1 MEVVTVQK
9 KQRGVMGTRLRQML
23 KDRELYLIL
32 IPFILYYAVF
42 VYRPLWG
49 LQIAFKDYSVYRGIE
64 ASPWVG
70 LKHFITFFTGPY
82 AYRLFRNTILIGA
95 YGLLFGFPSSIILAL
110 LLNEARSKKFKSI
123 VQTCTY
129 LPHFISSVVI
139 AGIITSFLAPSNGL
153 INIIIEKLGGEKI
166 YFLSKAEY
174 FRSIYTIMGIWI
186 GIGYNS
192 IVYIAA
198 LSGIDSQLYEACT
211 IDGGG
216 RWKQLW
222 HVTLPGLLPTIVTMF
237 IINIGNIMN
246 VSYENIILLYQPATY
261 ETADVINSY
270 VYRMGIEN
278 ADYSLSAAAGMLN
291 SVIGFVLVMAAN
303 TISNKVSETGLW

>member
-1 MEVVTVQK
+1 MRCLYTVPCGGC
-9 KQRGVMGTRLRQML
+9 RS
-23 KDRELYLIL
+23 
-32 IPFILYYAVF
+32 P
-42 VYRPLWG
+42 
-49 LQIAFKDYSVYRGIE
+49 FKDYSVYRGIE

-70 LKHFITFFTGPY
+70 LKHFISFFNSPY
-82 AYRLFRNTILIGA
+82 VYRLFRNTILIGA
-95 YGLLFGFPSSIILAL
+95 YGILFGFPASIILAL
-110 LLNEARSKKFKSI
+110 LLNEVRSKKFKSI

-129 LPHFISSVVI
+129 LPYFISSVVI
-139 AGIITSFLAPSNGL
+139 AGIITSFLAPSSGL
-153 INIIIEKLGGEKI
+153 INIIIEKLAGEKI

-174 FRSIYTIMGIWI
+174 FRSIYTIMGIWT

-198 LSGIDSQLYEACT
+198 LSGIDSQLYESLYHRWRRPVEAAVACYAAG
-211 IDGGG
+211 IAPHHCNDVY
-216 RWKQLW
+216 
-222 HVTLPGLLPTIVTMF
+222 HITL
-237 IINIGNIMN
+237 GNIMN

-291 SVIGFVLVMAAN
+291 FRNWLRIGN
-303 TISNKVSETGLW
+303 GCKYNQQ

>member
-9 KQRGVMGTRLRQML
+9 KQRGVMSTRLRQML

-70 LKHFITFFTGPY
+70 LKHFISFFNSPY
-82 AYRLFRNTILIGA
+82 VYRLFRNTILIGA
-95 YGLLFGFPSSIILAL
+95 YGILFGFPASIILAL
-110 LLNEARSKKFKSI
+110 LLNEVRSKKFKSI

-129 LPHFISSVVI
+129 LPYFISSVVI
-139 AGIITSFLAPSNGL
+139 AGIITSFLAPSSGL

-174 FRSIYTIMGIWI
+174 FRSIYTIMGIWT

-198 LSGIDSQLYEACT
+198 LSGIDSQLYESVYHRWRRPVEAAVAC
-211 IDGGG
+211 
-216 RWKQLW
+216 
-222 HVTLPGLLPTIVTMF
+222 
-237 IINIGNIMN
+237 
-246 VSYENIILLYQPATY
+246 Y
-261 ETADVINSY
+261 
-270 VYRMGIEN
+270 
-278 ADYSLSAAAGMLN
+278 AAGIAPHHCN
-291 SVIGFVLVMAAN
+291 DVYH
-303 TISNKVSETGLW
+303 